1 MNILIGVTG
10 GISAYKAA
18 DLIGALKHEGYSN
31 NRVIMTER
39 AKDFIT
45 PLTLATLAKSP
56 VYDDAREWA
65 PHGRVDH
72 IELAEWADT
81 FVIVPATANTI
92 AKMAYGMA
100 DNLLTSTYLAYN
112 FPFSSGKRVV
122 VCPAMNNRMYD
133 SMTTQDNLKVLFNK
147 DDHVIIPPVEGMLA
161 CGTMGIGKLA
171 PTKVIVQ
178 TIKDLHR

>member
-18 DLIGALKHEGYSN
+18 DLIGALKHEGYSGI
-31 NRVIMTER
+31 RVIMTER

-45 PLTLATLAKSP
+45 PLTLATLSKSS
-56 VYDDAREWA
+56 VYDDAKEWA

-81 FVIVPATANTI
+81 FVIAPATANTI
-92 AKMAYGMA
+92 AKMVHGIA

-112 FPFSSGKRVV
+112 FPYSTGKRVV

-133 SMTTQDNLKVLFNK
+133 SKVTQNNIRVLFNK
-147 DDHVIIPPVEGMLA
+147 DDHFIVPPVEGMLA
-161 CGTMGIGKLA
+161 CGTLGIGKLA
-171 PTKVIVQ
+171 PTRTIIQV
-178 TIKDLHR
+178 IKDLHK